1 MSPSPPV
8 HAEDGQPPRNAGAI
22 LDEARLESL
31 LRISSHSAQSIPE
44 LLDFALEEAITLTG
58 SRLGYLY
65 HYDEDAEEFRL
76 NSWSKTVMNEC
87 AVTDPQTV
95 YQLARTGIW
104 GEAVRQRRAIVVND
118 FAAPNPLRRGLP
130 EGPAPLSR
138 FLTVPVFS
146 SGRIVAVVG
155 VANKVAPYDDADIR
169 QLNLMM
175 DFVWRVVERRRA
187 EAQLRQSEEKYRA
200 LFDTLVQGVV
210 FQDAEGRIIS
220 ANAAAA
226 RILGVGVEQ
235 MRGLTSA
242 DPCWKAIREDG
253 SELPAEEHPIVVALR
268 SGREVRDVVHGVHNP
283 QRQRTVWVRVTAVPL
298 FREGESRPYQAYA
311 TLEDISEIRA
321 TAEVLRESEEKYR
334 ALFTQSTQRAY
345 LHDLDG
351 RIVDVNAVACQQS
364 GFTREELL
372 QRTVLDHLPQAPDD
386 LPMSRETIL
395 ALWRA
400 WPEGQRHQI
409 EAVHL
414 RKDGTPYPVEISTG
428 PIAYGGRRLMLAVVQ
443 DITERKR
450 AETALREEKERLA
463 VTLRSIADGVI
474 TTDTEGRVV
483 LMNPVAEALT
493 GWRQLEAA
501 GRPLA
506 EVFHVVHAASGR
518 SVEDPVARVLTSG
531 HATEL
536 PEEVRLLARDG
547 VERPIAD
554 SGAPIKDAAGQ
565 VTGVVL
571 VFRDVTEKQR
581 LFASLQRE
589 SRLESLGV
597 LAGGIAHDFNNL
609 LSGIFGYVALARL
622 VTHEPETADHLTRAL
637 GALTRARDLTG
648 QLLTFAK
655 GGTPVKRVQSLSP
668 LVQEAARFALSG
680 SVSRCQFDVEEGLWP
695 CHVDP
700 NQISQVIDNVVRNA
714 EQAMPGGGV
723 IEVVAR
729 NVVLAE
735 RAHPSLAP
743 GRYVRLAI
751 ADHGVGIPPEHL
763 PRIFDPFYTTKP
775 RGHGLG
781 LATAYS
787 IVRRHG
793 GCIDAESEPGRG
805 SVFSVYLPAAAEVT
819 PDEELAARGQHRGE
833 GTFLVMDD
841 DPDVRTTVQEMLR
854 SFGYSPVPAANGAE
868 AIAYFAAERAAGRS
882 LAGMVFDLT
891 IPGGMGGKEAVGA
904 IRQLCSQVPVFV
916 ASGYAED
923 PVMANPRA
931 YGFTA
936 SIRKPFLRAD
946 LARLLNA
953 HLPASR

>member
-1 MSPSPPV
+1 MVLPGVTDEGVASQQI
-8 HAEDGQPPRNAGAI
+8 EAI
-22 LDEARLESL
+22 LNEARLESL
-31 LRISSHSAQSIPE
+31 LRISNHPAQSIPE

-58 SRLGYLY
+58 SRLGYVY

-76 NSWSKTVMNEC
+76 NSWSKAAMSEC
-87 AVTDPQTV
+87 AVTEPQTV

-104 GEAVRQRRAIVVND
+104 GEAVRQRCAILVND
-118 FAAPNPLRRGLP
+118 FAAPNPLKRGLP
-130 EGPAPLSR
+130 EGHAPLAR

-146 SGRIVAVVG
+146 GGRIVAVVG
-155 VANKVAPYDDADIR
+155 VANKLAPYDDADIR

-175 DFVWRVVERRRA
+175 DSVFRVVERRRA
-187 EAQLRQSEEKYRA
+187 EAQLRQNEEKYRA

-210 FQDAEGRIIS
+210 FQDADGRIIS

-242 DPCWKAIREDG
+242 DPRWRAVREDG

-268 SGREVRDVVHGVHNP
+268 TGREVRDVVHGVHNP

-298 FREGESRPYQAYA
+298 FRDGETRPYQAYA
-311 TLEDISEIRA
+311 TLEDITENQA
-321 TAEVLRESEEKYR
+321 TAAVLRESEAKYH
-334 ALFTQSTQRAY
+334 ALFAQSTQGAY

-372 QRTVLDHLPQAPDD
+372 QRTVFDNLPQTPDL

-409 EAVHL
+409 EGVHL
-414 RKDGTPYPVEISTG
+414 RKDGTSYPVEISTG
-428 PIAYGGRRLMLAVVQ
+428 SIAYGGRRLMLAVVQ

-450 AETALREEKERLA
+450 AETALREETERLA

-483 LMNPVAEALT
+483 LMNPVAEVLT
-493 GWRQLEAA
+493 GWRQPEAE

-506 EVFHVVHAASGR
+506 EVFRVVHATSDR
-518 SVEDPVARVLTSG
+518 SVEDPVARVLVSG
-531 HATEL
+531 QTTEL
-536 PEEVRLLARDG
+536 PEEVRLVARDG

-581 LFASLQRE
+581 LLASLQRE

-609 LSGIFGYVALARL
+609 LSGILGYVDLARL
-622 VTHEPETADHLTRAL
+622 ETKEPEVADCLTRAL

-655 GGTPVKRVQSLSP
+655 GGAPVKRVQRLFP

-680 SVSRCQFDVEEGLWP
+680 SVSRCRFEVTDGLWP
-695 CHVDP
+695 CDVDP
-700 NQISQVIDNVVRNA
+700 NQIGQVIGNIVLNA
-714 EQAMPGGGV
+714 EQAMPGGGLV
-723 IEVVAR
+723 EVTAR
-729 NVVLAE
+729 NLILAE
-735 RAHPSLAP
+735 REHPSLAA

-751 ADHGVGIPPEHL
+751 SDHGIGIPSEHL
-763 PRIFDPFYTTKP
+763 PRVFDPFYTTKP
-775 RGHGLG
+775 KGHGLG
-781 LATAYS
+781 LATCYS
-787 IVRRHG
+787 IVHRHG
-793 GCIDAESEPGRG
+793 GSIDVESEPGRG
-805 SVFSVYLPAAAEVT
+805 SVFYVTLPAAADSVPPGEV
-819 PDEELAARGQHRGE
+819 EEVGEHRGE
-833 GTFLVMDD
+833 GAFLVMDD
-841 DPDVRTTVQEMLR
+841 DRTVRETVGEMLR
-854 SFGYSPVPAANGAE
+854 SFGYAPLLTEDGAE
-868 AIAYFAAERAAGRS
+868 AVAIFSAERAAGRTV
-882 LAGMVFDLT
+882 AGMVFDLT
-891 IPGGMGGKEAVGA
+891 IPGGMGGKEAIGA
-904 IRQLCSQVPVFV
+904 IRQLCPRVPVFV

-923 PVMANPRA
+923 PVMGSPVA
-931 YGFTA
+931 YGFTD
-936 SIRKPFLRAD
+936 SICKPFLRAD
-946 LARLLNA
+946 LARLLKK
-953 HLPASR
+953 HLPPSR